1 MTSRFDFVHSLLAV
15 LALSA
20 AACGGSQPAADSPAD
35 TGGLVGNPAP
45 DFHVKT
51 VTGSK
56 GTVSLQELRGQVVL
70 LDFWGTFCE
79 PCKKSFPKLEA
90 LNRKYAGSGLHVIG
104 ISEDEDEDKGKIPSF
119 AETYGAKFSLAWD
132 GDKSIARQ
140 YKPETMP
147 SSFLIGKDG
156 VVRFAHVGFHDGEE
170 ARGRQARSATFW
182 RGDRPPAS
190 RAAVNETWP
199 GGEEKGGSALSP
211 DGRCIDGS
219 VPAKRPARLR
229 GTGELS
235 VKAEIV

>member
-79 PCKKSFPKLEA
+79 PCKKSFPKLEELEPQIRRRAACTSSESARTRTRTRARSPASPRPTARSSRSRGTATRRSPGNTSRRRCRRRSSSTRTGSCGSRTSASTTARSRDRERGPRSPRA
-90 LNRKYAGSGLHVIG
+90 LMWVQGRSPCRTPSAELIRHAGNRK
-104 ISEDEDEDKGKIPSF
+104 E
-119 AETYGAKFSLAWD
+119 
-132 GDKSIARQ
+132 IA
-140 YKPETMP
+140 
-147 SSFLIGKDG
+147 
-156 VVRFAHVGFHDGEE
+156 
-170 ARGRQARSATFW
+170 
-182 RGDRPPAS
+182 
-190 RAAVNETWP
+190 
-199 GGEEKGGSALSP
+199 
-211 DGRCIDGS
+211 
-219 VPAKRPARLR
+219 
-229 GTGELS
+229 
-235 VKAEIV
+235 